1 MEDVNLISSSSSI
14 SKSDLL
20 QSLLKKS
27 LDVNLLNLE
36 KRNFNQLEDIK
47 KCYENKNIIVRNT
60 DSCFVMLH
68 KYELMMKSK
77 IDASIKRN
85 VSVRSGINTLN
96 TSVASTSRKIIKN
109 TSTVK
114 SEKEKEVNSA
124 NANKS
129 TSKYGNVLRI
139 SKDKQRNLRPLS
151 PESSTTNVKQL
162 EYNKSRPKLDLNKSQ
177 KYLNDKSVGKN
188 NDKSHQEND
197 KLESRLKTNKDNK
210 DTINKANFENLKRS
224 KTKPKISDKEKDNS
238 GKNII
243 IE

>member
-77 IDASIKRN
+77 IEASMKRN

-114 SEKEKEVNSA
+114 SDKEKETNSA

-162 EYNKSRPKLDLNKSQ
+162 DYNKSRPKLDLNKSQ
-177 KYLNDKSVGKN
+177 KKLNDKSVGKYN
-188 NDKSHQEND
+188 EKNHEND
-197 KLESRLKTNKDNK
+197 KIESKLKINKDNK
-210 DTINKANFENLKRS
+210 DIINKANFENLKRS